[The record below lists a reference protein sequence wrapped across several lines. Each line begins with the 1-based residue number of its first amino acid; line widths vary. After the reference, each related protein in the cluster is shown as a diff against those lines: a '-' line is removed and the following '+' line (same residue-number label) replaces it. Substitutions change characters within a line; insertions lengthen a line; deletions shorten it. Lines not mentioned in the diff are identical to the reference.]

1 MLYCIGKE
9 SAVLHAIGGQMTSA
23 DQKVSR
29 KLPDECALKVSD
41 QIFNNMGGLST
52 CFVKYGLNLL

>member
-29 KLPDECALKVSD
+29 KLPDECALKVSH
-41 QIFNNMGGLST
+41 QIINDTGVCQRAS
-52 CFVKYGLNLL
+52 